1 MSFAYGADT
10 SFDLM
15 SRAAQLAPSLLLR
28 EQAISRLSYQA
39 ASGSGYSAVP
49 AASTGAWKTFFRAR
63 LAETTSSTRF
73 RMVWRGIVGLADD
86 GALGAAGQKLHT
98 VALSAAFQRQ
108 GRGGAHSNGAAPPR

>member
-1 MSFAYGADT
+1 PMSFDSGPAP
-10 SFDLM
+10 SFGLM

-28 EQAISRLSYQA
+28 EQAISRLSSQA

-86 GALGAAGQKLHT
+86 GALAAAGQKLHT

-108 GRGGAHSNGAAPPR
+108 VAWGRHHIGPAH